1 VISVGILAAA
11 IFFGSLAFISVS
23 ASRMLCA
30 DVEAAPDGPP
40 TGKPPVIALVGGAAV
55 VGGLIIATGATPEQI
70 VLSALVVFVM
80 VACWCT
86 DMICGILPDVVT
98 LGALALL
105 AVLAFIQRDWQMALS
120 AFFIFVPFAGAAI
133 FTRGL
138 GMGWGDAKLVAI
150 TGAALGAPLALVA
163 LAGACGA
170 AALGHRIAGWP
181 KSTPIALAP
190 YIAAA
195 TSLALPLRFLH

>member
-1 VISVGILAAA
+1 
-11 IFFGSLAFISVS
+11 
-23 ASRMLCA
+23 MLCA
-30 DVEAAPDGPP
+30 DVEAAPDGPA
-40 TGKPPVIALVGGAAV
+40 TGKPPAIVLVGGAAIL
-55 VGGLIIATGATPEQI
+55 GGLIVAIGATPQQI
-70 VLSALVVFVM
+70 GISALVVFVM

-86 DMICGILPDVVT
+86 DMICGLLPDVVT

-105 AVLAFIQRDWQMALS
+105 AVFAFIQRDWQMALS

-133 FTRGL
+133 FTHGH

-150 TGAALGAPLALVA
+150 TGAALGAPLALLA

-170 AALGHRIAGWP
+170 AAIGHRIAGWP
-181 KSTPIALAP
+181 KNTPIALAP